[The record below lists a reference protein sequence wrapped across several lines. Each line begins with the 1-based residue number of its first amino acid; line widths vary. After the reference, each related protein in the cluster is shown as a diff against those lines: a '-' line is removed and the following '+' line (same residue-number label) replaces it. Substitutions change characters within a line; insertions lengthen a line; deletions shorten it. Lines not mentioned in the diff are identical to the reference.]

1 MNYKKA
7 FGIVLALL
15 TMATAVFAVEVDEE
29 EIKSISADEVVF
41 ENYMGPHSIINTI
54 EEIRAIG
61 SGIGREVSKDIE
73 KTRTFG
79 HAPKYSV
86 IHAVDAEEKGKLD
99 ADILILGPD
108 AKVDHIKNL
117 RRIISAYLSAAYG
130 YSNADADTVATFVT
144 VYNAVYRGNLD
155 MFSQK
160 YKKVVTDN
168 LTKDK
173 VGIALSYREWP
184 GKTQLVIPLYDING
198 GLSTVDTS
206 VISDKE
212 VIDSMKED
220 EDKGIDDRKQMV
232 DIKER
237 EADNSAEKA
246 AAEQQ
251 KADEEKAKAEAA
263 KKKAEEEKA
272 KAEEAKQKAE
282 EAKAKAEEAKAK
294 AEEAKQKAE
303 ENPADAEAQEKAA
316 EAAAKAEE
324 KQLEAAKEQQKADEQ
339 QQKAEEEQQKADEQ
353 QQKAD
358 EQQQKAD
365 EQQEAADQKRSE
377 AQEERTSIAEDQQ
390 KVAEKQEKN
399 ENAPNVYGLTA
410 KDEMGLNSGI
420 VRLNGDDGEVIK
432 ESPVTVIRSRTF
444 YENGDTFIAIAGEN
458 AGNGAVKLVQL
469 DKENMEI
476 VKESN
481 ETIAENS
488 VLVEDGGSYYCVIQD
503 GAKFSVGKFNANLE
517 NQLKSPV
524 NVKASTPIT
533 VTKAGIIV
541 TTVTGNP
548 VLLNKSDLTQ
558 MTAQSQSD
566 KIAGKVIDT
575 IDAK

>member
-1 MNYKKA
+1 MNYKKVLGA
-7 FGIVLALL
+7 VLAFFTLS
-15 TMATAVFAVEVDEE
+15 AVLFAVEVDEE

-41 ENYMGPHSIINTI
+41 ENYMGPHAIINTI

-61 SGIGREVSKDIE
+61 SRIGAEVSKDIE
-73 KTRTFG
+73 KTGTFG
-79 HAPKYSV
+79 NSAKYSV

-117 RRIISAYLSAAYG
+117 RRIISAYLTAAYG

-155 MFSQK
+155 MFNQK

-168 LTKDK
+168 LTKEK
-173 VGIALSYREWP
+173 TGIALSYREWP

-198 GLSTVDTS
+198 GLSTVETS

-212 VIDSMKED
+212 VIGSMKED

-237 EADNSAEKA
+237 EADKAAEKA
-246 AAEQQ
+246 AAEQK

-272 KAEEAKQKAE
+272 KAEEAKKKAE
-282 EAKAKAEEAKAK
+282 EAKKKAEEEKAK

-303 ENPADAEAQEKAA
+303 ENPADAEAQQKAD

-324 KQLEAAKEQQKADEQ
+324 KQLDAAQEQQKADEQ
-339 QQKAEEEQQKADEQ
+339 QQKADEEQQKADEQ

-365 EQQEAADQKRSE
+365 EKQESADQKRSE

-399 ENAPNVYGLTA
+399 ENAPHVYGLTA
-410 KDEMGLNSGI
+410 KDELGMNSGI
-420 VRLNGDDGEVIK
+420 VRINGNDGEIIK
-432 ESPVTVIRSRTF
+432 ESPVTVIRGRTF
-444 YENGDTFIAIAGEN
+444 YESGDNFIAIAGEN

-469 DKENMEI
+469 NKTNMEI

-481 ETIAENS
+481 EIIAENS
-488 VLVEDGGSYYCVIQD
+488 VLVEDAGSYYCVIQE
-503 GAKFSVGKFNANLE
+503 GAKFVVGKFNANLE

-524 NVKASTPIT
+524 NVKPSSPIT
-533 VTKAGIIV
+533 VTSAGLVV
-541 TTVTGNP
+541 TTITGNP
-548 VLLNKSDLTQ
+548 VLLNKTDLTQ
-558 MTAQSQSD
+558 ISAQSQSD
-566 KIAGKVIDT
+566 KIAGKVLDN